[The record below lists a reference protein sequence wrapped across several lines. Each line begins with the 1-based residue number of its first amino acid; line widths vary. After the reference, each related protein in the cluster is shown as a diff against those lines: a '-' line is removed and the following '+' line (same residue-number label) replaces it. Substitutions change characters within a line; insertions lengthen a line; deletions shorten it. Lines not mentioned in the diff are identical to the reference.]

1 MAVESTG
8 SLMDPAPERAKRGA
22 FFFPMLFMGI
32 ICAAFD
38 LGRFL
43 WGGTGVPKSVDFDT
57 GATLTAIMLLSIGPM
72 LGARGKL
79 SRGQDAAAL
88 GNFTLLMVV
97 GILMI
102 VGIISTWSA
111 VPIGLGYGGI
121 YDITSGWIGLY
132 FVAVTLAFLASIM
145 KGKRVPARFSA
156 ERWVAHNVVSFWG
169 FMVLLWTVFF
179 IVFYLA

>member
-1 MAVESTG
+1 MAVENTG

-32 ICAAFD
+32 ICAAWD

-43 WGGTGVPKSVDFDT
+43 WGGMGVPKGVDFKT
-57 GATLTAIMLLSIGPM
+57 GAVLTVIMLLSMGPM

-79 SRGQDAAAL
+79 SRGQDKAAL
-88 GNFTLLMVV
+88 GNFMLLMV
-97 GILMI
+97 I
-102 VGIISTWSA
+102 GIIMIAGIIFTWGA
-111 VPIGLGYGGI
+111 VPIATGYGGI
-121 YDITSGWIGLY
+121 YDATSGWLGLY
-132 FVAVTLAFLASIM
+132 FVAVTLALLASIM
-145 KGKRVPARFSA
+145 KGKRVPARFGA

>member
-1 MAVESTG
+1 MAVENTA

-32 ICAAFD
+32 ICAAWY

-43 WGGTGVPKSVDFDT
+43 WGGTAVPKGADFNT
-57 GATLTAIMLLSIGPM
+57 AAVLTVIMLLSIGPM

-79 SRGQDAAAL
+79 TRGQDTAAL
-88 GNFTLLMVV
+88 GNLTLLM
-97 GILMI
+97 GISVLMI
-102 VGIISTWSA
+102 VGIISTWGA
-111 VPIGLGYGGI
+111 VPIATGYGGI
-121 YDITSGWIGLY
+121 YDATSGWLGLY
-132 FVAVTLAFLASIM
+132 FVAAALAFLASVM
-145 KGKRVPARFSA
+145 KGKRALARFSA

-169 FMVLLWTVFF
+169 FMILMWTLFF